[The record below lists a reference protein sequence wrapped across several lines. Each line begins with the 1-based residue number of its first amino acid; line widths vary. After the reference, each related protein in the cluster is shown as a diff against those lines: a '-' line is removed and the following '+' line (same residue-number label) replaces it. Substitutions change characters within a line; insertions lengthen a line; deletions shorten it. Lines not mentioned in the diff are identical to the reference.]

1 MANISF
7 FVGSV
12 YGGAEQ
18 LAHDLCQQVSDN
30 GHQGKVF
37 HPGNVNDVK
46 AAEVIVI
53 VTSTTGQ
60 GDIPSELEAV
70 YLALNSEFPL
80 LTDKPFAV
88 CTLGDS
94 SYGDT
99 FCGSGKKF
107 SMLLNEL
114 QAKEVIER
122 LEVDA
127 MENFD
132 PMPVAKPWVELLLS
146 KL

>member
-1 MANISF
+1 MATISF

-18 LAHDLCQQVSDN
+18 LAHDLCQLVTEN
-30 GHQGKVF
+30 GHQGTVY
-37 HPGNVNDVK
+37 HPGTVDDFK
-46 AAEVIVI
+46 QAQAIVV

-60 GDIPSELEAV
+60 GDIPTELEAV

-80 LTDKPFAV
+80 LTSKPFAV

-99 FCGSGKKF
+99 FCGAGKKF
-107 SMLLNEL
+107 STLLAEL
-114 QAKEVIER
+114 QGNEVIER

-132 PMPVAKPWVELLLS
+132 PMPVAEPWIINFLS